1 MSGKLLLILGV
12 LVTLIL
18 TGHGHAAVTE
28 AVKRNNVGA
37 DFLKQN
43 KLEEAIAEFQR
54 AVEVDPSYLAAHFNL
69 AYAFECA
76 KRFDEAIAQYKRAL
90 QLEPN
95 NVFGLNN
102 LGVLYTS
109 KGQYDEAIKV
119 LEQAAQ
125 IEPSNSTVSKNLGNA
140 RQNKSI
146 LGEREAR
153 IAEARQRVEARPRDP
168 EAAYNLARVYASL
181 DMIDEAFEWLG
192 KALKLGFDN
201 IQFVREDPVLLGLR
215 KDPRFA
221 AMLEGK

>member
-1 MSGKLLLILGV
+1 MSRRLAVILGV
-12 LVTLIL
+12 LVALL
-18 TGHGHAAVTE
+18 LAGHGHAAVTE

-43 KLEEAIAEFQR
+43 QLEEAIAEFRR
-54 AVEVDPSYLAAHFNL
+54 AVEVDPSYVAAHFNL
-69 AYAFECA
+69 AYAYERA
-76 KRFDEAIAQYKRAL
+76 QRFDEAIAQYKQAL

-102 LGVLYTS
+102 LGVLYTN
-109 KGQYDEAIKV
+109 KGQYEEAIRV

-125 IEPSNSTVSKNLGNA
+125 IEPSNSTVPKNLENA
-140 RQNKSI
+140 RKNKSI
-146 LGEREAR
+146 LQEREAR
-153 IAEARQRVEARPRDP
+153 IAEARKQVTARPQDP
-168 EAAYNLARVYASL
+168 GAAYNLVRVYASL

-201 IQFVREDPVLLGLR
+201 IELVRKDPVLLGLK

>member
-1 MSGKLLLILGV
+1 MPRKPAVILGV
-12 LVTLIL
+12 LVALL
-18 TGHGHAAVTE
+18 LAGHGHAAVTE

-43 KLEEAIAEFQR
+43 KHEEAIAEFQR
-54 AVEVDPSYLAAHFNL
+54 AIEVDPSYVAAHFNL
-69 AYAFECA
+69 AYALECA
-76 KRFDEAIAQYKRAL
+76 KRFDEAIAQYERAL
-90 QLEPN
+90 QLGPD

-102 LGVLYTS
+102 LGVLYTN
-109 KGQYDEAIKV
+109 KRRYDEAIKV
-119 LEQAAQ
+119 LEQAAK
-125 IEPSNSTVSKNLGNA
+125 IEPSNSTVSKNLENA

-146 LGEREAR
+146 LQERGARITEAR
-153 IAEARQRVEARPRDP
+153 KQVEARPQDSG
-168 EAAYNLARVYASL
+168 AAYNLARVYASL

-201 IQFVREDPVLLGLR
+201 IEFVREDPVLLGLK